1 MISDRI
7 FALIVTIGALAYV
20 VFSFQIPSGFI
31 SGPVGPR
38 GFPIL
43 VGLVGMICGLSIFF
57 KPDPEPH
64 WPKLTTLLSLGGAVL
79 VLVMYALSL
88 KPFGFLMPTA
98 VAAAILSYQISP
110 RIRPAVLA
118 GLGLSIGLFVI
129 FKYALGLGLTPF
141 PRGLF

>member
-1 MISDRI
+1 
-7 FALIVTIGALAYV
+7 
-20 VFSFQIPSGFI
+20 
-31 SGPVGPR
+31 
-38 GFPIL
+38 
-43 VGLVGMICGLSIFF
+43 
-57 KPDPEPH
+57 
-64 WPKLTTLLSLGGAVL
+64 
-79 VLVMYALSL
+79 MYALSL

-118 GLGLSIGLFVI
+118 GLSLSIGLFVI